1 MGNRNL
7 NLPSLH
13 WLNRLSFS
21 YFFCIG
27 VQINFLPSLYFTSPR
42 VLSGEVGGEGCAKA
56 GSVILL
62 LPFWFV
68 CDAGSCGGGSGHRR
82 RAVLHLV
89 DAAGAELVDP
99 VGINPVDPA
108 LVKVDEE
115 HHIWRAGKKKNK
127 TKQIINGSTA
137 HRPPPPIAC
146 GRRRRTV
153 SETAY
158 PVHHGHLDDE
168 GKQVVDKRVERFIR
182 EHPPGQMGHGLQF
195 VVDEQ
200 LRRHSD
206 EALNPPHPTEGER
219 KKKKKKGRC

>member
-1 MGNRNL
+1 M
-7 NLPSLH
+7 
-13 WLNRLSFS
+13 
-21 YFFCIG
+21 
-27 VQINFLPSLYFTSPR
+27 
-42 VLSGEVGGEGCAKA
+42 KA

-68 CDAGSCGGGSGHRR
+68 CDAGSCGRGSVYRR
-82 RAVLHLV
+82 RAVLHRV
-89 DAAGAELVDP
+89 GSAGAELVDP

-115 HHIWRAGKKKNK
+115 HHIWRAGKNK
-127 TKQIINGSTA
+127 QKDTSSSA
-137 HRPPPPIAC
+137 HRPPTASGEGAC
-146 GRRRRTV
+146 ATRRRTV

-168 GKQVVDKRVERFIR
+168 GKQVIDKCVERFIR
-182 EHPPGQMGHGLQF
+182 EHPPGQMGHRLQF

-206 EALNPPHPTEGER
+206 EA
-219 KKKKKKGRC
+219 